1 MPAYDS
7 PSSVKGTIYTYF
19 VILAGLGIFASE
31 GFLEVLS
38 MTAVQSRR
46 LKAGNFCL
54 FFYRLIGKFSQSK
67 EAMGVSTARL
77 YLGTVPPG
85 AAGIDRPRKVN

>member
-1 MPAYDS
+1 MTITTLFHILLLLYFYSMPDS

-19 VILAGLGIFASE
+19 VMLGRLGIFASE
-31 GFLEVLS
+31 EFLEVLS

-54 FFYRLIGKFSQSK
+54 FF
-67 EAMGVSTARL
+67 
-77 YLGTVPPG
+77 TV
-85 AAGIDRPRKVN
+85 